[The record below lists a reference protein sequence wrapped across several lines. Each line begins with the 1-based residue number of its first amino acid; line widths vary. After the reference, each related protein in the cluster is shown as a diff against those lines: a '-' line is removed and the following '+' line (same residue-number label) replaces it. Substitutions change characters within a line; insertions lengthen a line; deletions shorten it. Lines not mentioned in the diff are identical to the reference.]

1 MKSTKFKEPED
12 ESTILHFCALSSI
25 MISKSKEK
33 FVLAWIG
40 RWHPGKS
47 LFWEHVSASKTG
59 NKSIWLRFRTPS
71 KGLQDFPYWLVIS
84 FGEEEKGWG
93 KDSTPLPP
101 SLAVHWQR
109 NILENHNIPPFPLPP
124 TFPFATNRKRVMFV
138 VFFPTIS
145 CLFQYVTW
153 HYNIS

>member
-12 ESTILHFCALSSI
+12 RYTILLFCALSSV
-25 MISKSKEK
+25 MISENKEK
-33 FVLAWIG
+33 FAWFG

-47 LFWEHVSASKTG
+47 LFWEHVSTSKTG

-93 KDSTPLPP
+93 KDSTPMLP

-109 NILENHNIPPFPLPP
+109 NILENHNIPPFPLSP
-124 TFPFATNRKRVMFV
+124 TSPFATNRKRVMFV
-138 VFFPTIS
+138 VFFSHNLLFIS
-145 CLFQYVTW
+145 VCNLAL
-153 HYNIS
+153 

>member
-1 MKSTKFKEPED
+1 MKSTKFKESED
-12 ESTILHFCALSSI
+12 KSTILHFCALSSI

-33 FVLAWIG
+33 FVLAWFG
-40 RWHPGKS
+40 RWYPGKS

-71 KGLQDFPYWLVIS
+71 KGLQDFLYWLVIS
-84 FGEEEKGWG
+84 FGEEEKGWR